1 VTAPSDL
8 AALLAAAVD
17 EGGRFRLTDLAS
29 GSARDVEVARADR
42 DLVAF
47 TWAGA
52 PGARPGR
59 LVLRLADLVVEPDL
73 AVAPIRRRVG
83 QTAPS

>member
-1 VTAPSDL
+1 MTTPVLPL
-8 AALLAAAVD
+8 PALLAAAVD

-29 GSARDVEVARADR
+29 GAARDVEVARVDR

-59 LVLRLADLVVEPDL
+59 MVVRIADLVAEPDL
-73 AVAPIRRRVG
+73 AVAPVRRRPRI
-83 QTAPS
+83 AA